1 MKKLIMMAA
10 VLLTATQLNAQDY
23 KTGIGMRFGLS
34 NGITARHNIDQYK
47 AIEGILS
54 FRWHG
59 FNLTGLYELQ
69 YEDAFKVDHLN
80 WYFGG
85 GANIGIAQD
94 EYYENDK
101 EQTGSQLIL
110 GIDGVIGM
118 EYNFNEVPLNI
129 SLDWKP
135 LVNLTGADFIADEVA
150 FSVRYLIK

>member
-1 MKKLIMMAA
+1 MKKLIMMVA

-69 YEDAFKVDHLN
+69 YEDAFKFVKRQQSDRNRLHSLS
-80 WYFGG
+80 
-85 GANIGIAQD
+85 Q
-94 EYYENDK
+94 YE
-101 EQTGSQLIL
+101 E
-110 GIDGVIGM
+110 
-118 EYNFNEVPLNI
+118 
-129 SLDWKP
+129 
-135 LVNLTGADFIADEVA
+135 
-150 FSVRYLIK
+150 